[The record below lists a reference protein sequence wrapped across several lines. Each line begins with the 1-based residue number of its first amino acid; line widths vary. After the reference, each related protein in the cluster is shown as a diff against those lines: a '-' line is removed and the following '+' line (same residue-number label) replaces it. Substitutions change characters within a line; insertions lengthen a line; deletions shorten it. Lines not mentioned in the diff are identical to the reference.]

1 VTVRRVAVLLALAL
15 CLSAPTAALGAPR
28 ERTSLSDLE
37 DEVMCVTCRIPLQL
51 ADSPEANRERVF
63 IRAQIAKGDTKDQV
77 KQALVAQYGERVL
90 AEPKDSG
97 VDLVAW
103 IVPGLAILLA
113 LAALI
118 FAVPRWRGRRDNGAA
133 AEPAPAGPALSAAE
147 TRRLDDELSRY
158 GR

>member
-1 VTVRRVAVLLALAL
+1 
-15 CLSAPTAALGAPR
+15 
-28 ERTSLSDLE
+28 
-37 DEVMCVTCRIPLQL
+37 MCVTCRIPLQL

-63 IRAQIAKGDTKDQV
+63 IRAQIAKGETKDQV

-103 IVPGLAILLA
+103 IVPGLGILSRS
-113 LAALI
+113 
-118 FAVPRWRGRRDNGAA
+118 PRWSSPCRAGAGAA
-133 AEPAPAGPALSAAE
+133 ATARRRSRPRPAPRLSAADS
-147 TRRLDDELSRY
+147 RRLDDELSRY

>member
-1 VTVRRVAVLLALAL
+1 MTLRRLAALLALAL
-15 CLSAPTAALGAPR
+15 CLGTPAAALGAPR

-63 IRAQIAKGDTKDQV
+63 IRAQIAKGETKDQV

-118 FAVPRWRGRRDNGAA
+118 FAVPRWRGRKTGAA
-133 AEPAPAGPALSAAE
+133 AEPASAGPAMSAADS
-147 TRRLDDELSRY
+147 RRLDDELSRY